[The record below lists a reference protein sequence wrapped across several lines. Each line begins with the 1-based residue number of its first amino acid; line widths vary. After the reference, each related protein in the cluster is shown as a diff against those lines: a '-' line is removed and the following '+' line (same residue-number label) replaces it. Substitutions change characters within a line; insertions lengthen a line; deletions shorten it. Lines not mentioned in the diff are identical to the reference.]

1 MVTVLS
7 RAALSSA
14 LMFVVSLPV
23 IGLAAVGDS
32 VIDEVMAGFGGDQSV
47 QYVEI
52 RMQSAGQGNIGDGYL
67 GFFNCSQPTPTFIGI
82 QIPTGTNLPNAGA
95 GTRWLA
101 ATADFAALPTGVTP
115 DVILPSHPGILE
127 GGRATCGMVCWGK
140 PTGAPNQASQYDDC
154 VAYGGYSFQS
164 GVAANPSFAGMPTS
178 LMPNDGSMSLTR
190 MSYTPDNATDFALR
204 PPSPTNNAGQ
214 VGLGGSTTTTT
225 TPGGGT
231 TTTLP
236 AGATTTTTLPGG
248 APARNLVRGGGPVKS
263 DCYVELDVQGATD
276 IKGNKTVT
284 CTDGDPCDADGTS
297 GTCTFKVA
305 LCPNQVF
312 SGCTTHPP
320 VTLSGKSVAPS
331 GPLTP
336 PTDLSGSDC
345 GPFADVKVS
354 LKKNGKKAG
363 KTVLHVK
370 AKVIGG
376 KPKTDVDNVKL
387 ICKPRP
393 GT

>member
-1 MVTVLS
+1 MVTSLS
-7 RAALSSA
+7 RAMLAMA
-14 LMFVVSLPV
+14 LMISISLPA

-32 VIDEVMAGFGGDQSV
+32 LIDEVKAGYAGDQNI

-52 RMQSAGQGNIGDGYL
+52 RMPSGGQGDIGGGYL
-67 GFFNCSQPTPTFIGI
+67 GFFDCSQPTPHFFGF
-82 QIPTGTNLPNAGA
+82 QIPMGTNLPNTAAGA
-95 GTRWLA
+95 RWLA
-101 ATADFAALPTGVTP
+101 ATQDFADLSTGVTP
-115 DVILPSHPGILE
+115 DVTLPSHVGILE

-140 PTGAPNQASQYDDC
+140 PTTASHASDYDDC
-154 VAYGGYSFQS
+154 LAYGGYSYAS
-164 GVAANPSFAGMPTS
+164 PAVGANPSFAGLPTS

-190 MSYTPDNATDFALR
+190 ISYTPDNATDFALR

-231 TTTLP
+231 TTTLG
-236 AGATTTTTLPGG
+236 AGATTTTTLPG
-248 APARNLVRGGGPVKS
+248 AAARNLVLGGGPVKS
-263 DCYVELDVQGATD
+263 DCYVELDVQRATD

-305 LCPNQVF
+305 LCPNQVL

-336 PTDLSGSDC
+336 PADLSGSDC

-354 LKKNGKKAG
+354 LKKNGTKAG
-363 KTVLHVK
+363 KMVLHVK
-370 AKVIGG
+370 AKGTGG
-376 KPKTDVDNVKL
+376 KRKTDVDNVKL
-387 ICKPRP
+387 ICRPRP
-393 GT
+393 GA